1 MSDLRFLEEL
11 GAEFERIGQ
20 THASAQRSQRGRRPW
35 IRVPRSTAAGIGV
48 GLSVLV
54 VVVVVAVGFG
64 VHSRSRP
71 GSPAPAPG
79 GGVSVVFGA
88 TALNPR
94 SPQGPSLE
102 RSIDILRQRLGS
114 VFPGVQISRAGNG
127 LVVLVPKSRRADR
140 ARIVALAVPARL
152 EFYDWEANA
161 LTPKGKPVASQ
172 LEAQDPHAL
181 SISQGS
187 GSAAPGSPGAGSMSL
202 YDAVKLASK
211 QAPEPGSDNARPRP
225 AYYMF
230 GAPGSEACKLATE
243 DRGTVPTVGAHCYL
257 SGPNANKQDLISDL
271 PNGVNASEAETLV
284 VPRGIV
290 VLQAVPASFAHA
302 PAMSSAAAEF
312 FVLKDHV
319 SLLGS
324 DITNPRASTDSAGNP
339 DVTFGFSSKGK
350 NEFQSVTSA
359 IAHRGAVVSGVGQTL
374 DQHFAVALDSQ
385 LITVPSIDFKM
396 YPDGI
401 IGNTGADITAGFT
414 VQSARD
420 LATML
425 HFGPLPVSL
434 VVR

>member
-35 IRVPRSTAAGIGV
+35 IRVPHSTAAGIGV

-54 VVVVVAVGFG
+54 VVAVVAVGFG

-114 VFPGVQISRAGNG
+114 VFPGVQVSRAGNG

-161 LTPKGKPVASQ
+161 LTPNGKPVASQ
-172 LEAQDPHAL
+172 LEAQDPNAL

-211 QAPEPGSDNARPRP
+211 QATRAR
-225 AYYMF
+225 
-230 GAPGSEACKLATE
+230 
-243 DRGTVPTVGAHCYL
+243 
-257 SGPNANKQDLISDL
+257 
-271 PNGVNASEAETLV
+271 
-284 VPRGIV
+284 
-290 VLQAVPASFAHA
+290 
-302 PAMSSAAAEF
+302 
-312 FVLKDHV
+312 
-319 SLLGS
+319 LG
-324 DITNPRASTDSAGNP
+324 
-339 DVTFGFSSKGK
+339 
-350 NEFQSVTSA
+350 
-359 IAHRGAVVSGVGQTL
+359 
-374 DQHFAVALDSQ
+374 
-385 LITVPSIDFKM
+385 
-396 YPDGI
+396 
-401 IGNTGADITAGFT
+401 
-414 VQSARD
+414 
-420 LATML
+420 
-425 HFGPLPVSL
+425 
-434 VVR
+434 

>member
-35 IRVPRSTAAGIGV
+35 IRVLHSTAAGIGV

-54 VVVVVAVGFG
+54 VVAVAVIAVGFG

-71 GSPAPAPG
+71 GSPAPAG
-79 GGVSVVFGA
+79 GASVVFQA

-94 SPQGPSLE
+94 SPLGRSLE
-102 RSIDILRQRLGS
+102 RSIDILRQRLRS
-114 VFPGVQISRAGNG
+114 VPGVQVSRAGSG
-127 LVVLVPKSRRADR
+127 LVVLIPKSRRADR
-140 ARIVALAVPARL
+140 ARIVTLAVPARL

-161 LTPKGKPVASQ
+161 LTANGKPVGSQ
-172 LEAQDPHAL
+172 LAAQNPNAL

-211 QAPEPGSDNARPRP
+211 QQPAPGSDNARPGP

-230 GAPGSEACKLATE
+230 GAPGSEACKIAAE
-243 DRGTVPTVGAHCYL
+243 DQDTVPTVGAHCYL
-257 SGPNANKQDLISDL
+257 SGPNANKQDLISNL

-302 PAMSSAAAEF
+302 AAMSSAAAKF
-312 FVLKDHV
+312 FVLTDHV
-319 SLLGS
+319 SVLGT
-324 DITNPRASTDSAGNP
+324 DITDPQASTDSAGNP
-339 DVTFGFSSKGK
+339 DVTLGFSSKGK

-359 IAHRGAVVSGVGQTL
+359 IAHRGALVSGLGQTL
-374 DQHFAVALDSQ
+374 NQHFAVALDNQ
-385 LITVPSIDFKM
+385 LTTVPSIDFKM

-414 VQSARD
+414 VQSAQD

-425 HFGPLPVSL
+425 RFGPLPVSL

>member
-1 MSDLRFLEEL
+1 MSGLRFLEEL

-20 THASAQRSQRGRRPW
+20 THASARRSQRGRRLS
-35 IRVPRSTAAGIGV
+35 IGVSRLTAAGIGLGV
-48 GLSVLV
+48 SVLV
-54 VVVVVAVGFG
+54 VVAVVAVGFG

-71 GSPAPAPG
+71 GSPAPG
-79 GGVSVVFGA
+79 VGVSVAFTA
-88 TALNPR
+88 TALDPS
-94 SPQGPSLE
+94 SPLGPGLE
-102 RSIDILRQRLGS
+102 RSIDILRQRLRS
-114 VFPGVQISRAGNG
+114 VFPGVQVSRAGNG
-127 LVVLVPKSRRADR
+127 LVVVVPESSRADR
-140 ARIVALAVPARL
+140 ARIVSLAVPARL

-161 LTPKGKPVASQ
+161 LTANGKPVASQ
-172 LEAQDPHAL
+172 LEAQDPNAL

-211 QAPEPGSDNARPRP
+211 QAPEPGSDNARPAP

-230 GAPGSEACKLATE
+230 GVPGSEACKIAAE
-243 DRGTVPTVGAHCYL
+243 DQGTVPTVGAHCYL
-257 SGPNANKQDLISDL
+257 SGPNADEQDLISNL
-271 PNGVNASEAETLV
+271 PNGVSPSEAETLV

-290 VLQAVPASFAHA
+290 VLQTVPPSFAHA

-324 DITNPRASTDSAGNP
+324 DITNPQASTDSADNP

-359 IAHRGAVVSGVGQTL
+359 IAHRGALVSGPGQTL
-374 DQHFAVALDSQ
+374 DQHFAVALDNQ
-385 LITVPSIDFKM
+385 LLTVPSIDFKT

-401 IGNTGADITAGFT
+401 IANTGADITAGFT

-425 HFGPLPVSL
+425 RFGPLPVSL

>member
-11 GAEFERIGQ
+11 GAEFERIGE

-48 GLSVLV
+48 GLSVLF
-54 VVVVVAVGFG
+54 VVAVVAVAVG
-64 VHSRSRP
+64 VHSSSRP
-71 GSPAPAPG
+71 VTGAPG
-79 GGVSVVFGA
+79 GGVSVVFRA

-94 SPQGPSLE
+94 SPLGPSLE
-102 RSIDILRQRLGS
+102 RSIDILRQRLRS
-114 VFPGVQISRAGNG
+114 VFPGVQVSRAGNG

-161 LTPKGKPVASQ
+161 LTPNGKPVASQ
-172 LEAQDPHAL
+172 LETEDPNAV

-187 GSAAPGSPGAGSMSL
+187 GSPAPGSPGAGSMSL

-211 QAPEPGSDNARPRP
+211 QAPEPRSDNGRPGP

-230 GAPGSEACKLATE
+230 GAPGSQACKIAAE
-243 DRGTVPTVGAHCYL
+243 DQSTVPTVGAHCYL
-257 SGPNANKQDLISDL
+257 SGPNANKQDLISNL
-271 PNGVNASEAETLV
+271 PNGVNASEGETLL

-290 VLQAVPASFAHA
+290 VLQAVPDSFAHA

-312 FVLKDHV
+312 FVLKDHL
-319 SLLGS
+319 SLLSS
-324 DITNPRASTDSAGNP
+324 DITNPQASTDSAGNP
-339 DVTFGFSSKGK
+339 DVTFGFSSNGK

-359 IAHRGAVVSGVGQTL
+359 IAHRGAFVSGLGHTFN
-374 DQHFAVALDSQ
+374 QHFAVALDNQ

-396 YPDGI
+396 YPNGI
-401 IGNTGADITAGFT
+401 IGDPGADIAGGFT
-414 VQSARD
+414 LQSARD

-425 HFGPLPVSL
+425 RFGPLPVSL

>member
-1 MSDLRFLEEL
+1 M
-11 GAEFERIGQ
+11 
-20 THASAQRSQRGRRPW
+20 
-35 IRVPRSTAAGIGV
+35 
-48 GLSVLV
+48 
-54 VVVVVAVGFG
+54 
-64 VHSRSRP
+64 
-71 GSPAPAPG
+71 
-79 GGVSVVFGA
+79 
-88 TALNPR
+88 
-94 SPQGPSLE
+94 
-102 RSIDILRQRLGS
+102 
-114 VFPGVQISRAGNG
+114 
-127 LVVLVPKSRRADR
+127 
-140 ARIVALAVPARL
+140 
-152 EFYDWEANA
+152 
-161 LTPKGKPVASQ
+161 ASQ
-172 LEAQDPHAL
+172 LEAQDPNAL

-187 GSAAPGSPGAGSMSL
+187 GSAAPGIPGAGSMSL

-211 QAPEPGSDNARPRP
+211 QAPEPGSDNARPGP

-230 GAPGSEACKLATE
+230 GAPGSEACKIAAE
-243 DRGTVPTVGAHCYL
+243 DQGTVPTVGAHCYL
-257 SGPNANKQDLISDL
+257 SGPNANKQDLISNL
-271 PNGVNASEAETLV
+271 PNGVNASEVETLV

-312 FVLKDHV
+312 FVLNDHV

-324 DITNPRASTDSAGNP
+324 DITNPQASTDSAGNP

-359 IAHRGAVVSGVGQTL
+359 IAHRGALVSGLGQTL
-374 DQHFAVALDSQ
+374 NQHFAVALDNQ

-401 IGNTGADITAGFT
+401 IANTGADITAGFT

-425 HFGPLPVSL
+425 RFGPLPVSL

>member
-1 MSDLRFLEEL
+1 MSDLRFLAEL

-35 IRVPRSTAAGIGV
+35 IRVPRSAAAGIGLGV
-48 GLSVLV
+48 SVLV
-54 VVVVVAVGFG
+54 VVAVVAVGFG

-71 GSPAPAPG
+71 GSPAPGA
-79 GGVSVVFGA
+79 GVRVAFRA
-88 TALNPR
+88 TALDPR
-94 SPQGPSLE
+94 SPLGPALA
-102 RSIDILRQRLGS
+102 RSIDILRQRLRS
-114 VFPGVQISRAGNG
+114 VFPGVQVSRAGNG
-127 LVVLVPKSRRADR
+127 LVVLVPKSSRADR

-161 LTPKGKPVASQ
+161 LAPNGKPVASQ
-172 LEAQDPHAL
+172 LETQDPNAI

-211 QAPEPGSDNARPRP
+211 QAPEPGSDNARPGP
-225 AYYMF
+225 ADYMF
-230 GAPGSEACKLATE
+230 GAPGSEACKIAAE
-243 DRGTVPTVGAHCYL
+243 DQGTVPTVGAHCYL
-257 SGPNANKQDLISDL
+257 SGPNANEQDLISTL

-290 VLQAVPASFAHA
+290 VLQAVPASFARA

-324 DITNPRASTDSAGNP
+324 EITNPRASTDSAGNP

-359 IAHRGAVVSGVGQTL
+359 IAHRGALVSGLGQTL
-374 DQHFAVALDSQ
+374 NQHFAVALDNQ

-401 IGNTGADITAGFT
+401 IGNTGADIAAGFT

-420 LATML
+420 LATTL
-425 HFGPLPVSL
+425 RFGPLPVSL